1 MSNRPVV
8 QGREQC
14 VQAKEDATEL
24 QAQSK
29 ALKEQIA
36 AAEVSEETAATQ
48 RDKLLGCMGNLVH
61 DSVPVD
67 QDEVCSL

>member
-1 MSNRPVV
+1 MA
-8 QGREQC
+8 QGREHC
-14 VQAKEDATEL
+14 VQAKEDATGL

-36 AAEVSEETAATQ
+36 DAEVSEETAATQ
-48 RDKLLGCMGNLVH
+48 RDKLLGSMGNLVH